1 MGKSLSE
8 QSASKPYQGV
18 RVKDPV
24 KELLRRKRGNT
35 AKTAPPTAVVVP
47 NNTLPSYAHVGSTGF
62 PGTSPSGPS
71 ESPLEVGA
79 LCPGWV
85 AQPSSSVSLPPLGH
99 WAPTE
104 YLHHHEPTVPGLS
117 PLTTDMY
124 VQPVCSSYTVVGA
137 PSVFTLTP
145 TPLFTNLGT
154 ISPPG
159 TAMPQVDIPD
169 SSLTYIPWAQPL
181 PTLSAPGLQRGP
193 CPQALPLPQLMPIP
207 LPMSMH
213 APVPGPQQEEPSPA
227 AEGSLALEKLLE
239 EEEGKGD
246 YVCSASLFTQDI

>member
-47 NNTLPSYAHVGSTGF
+47 NNISYGHAGSTGF
-62 PGTSPSGPS
+62 LGTSPSAPN
-71 ESPLEVGA
+71 ESAMEMGA
-79 LCPGWV
+79 LCPSWV
-85 AQPSSSVSLPPLGH
+85 AQPGSSVPLPSLGH
-99 WAPTE
+99 WAPPE
-104 YLHHHEPTVPGLS
+104 YLHHHHEPAISALP

-124 VQPVCSSYTVVGA
+124 VQPVCSSYTVLGA

-154 ISPPG
+154 ISPSS
-159 TAMPQVDIPD
+159 TALPQVDVPD
-169 SSLTYIPWAQPL
+169 SSLAYIPWAQPL
-181 PTLSAPGLQRGP
+181 PTLSGPIMQRSS
-193 CPQALPLPQLMPIP
+193 CPQTLPLPQLLPVP
-207 LPMSMH
+207 LPMTLP
-213 APVPGPQQEEPSPA
+213 APTPGPQQEEPTQA
-227 AEGSLALEKLLE
+227 AEGTLALEKLLE
-239 EEEGKGD
+239 EKEDEKEE
-246 YVCSASLFTQDI
+246 YACSSSLFTPDI